1 MTESLASPEF
11 WVAVSFFGFVALVL
25 YYRLPQAVIDALD
38 KRAEGIR
45 QELDE
50 ARRLR
55 EEAQGILADYERKQR
70 DAAKEAEEIIEL
82 AKRESQALAEETRTA
97 LQESLE
103 RRARLAEEKIARA
116 EEQAVDEVRT
126 RAVDVAVAA
135 ARSVIEKKMTPAAA
149 SKLIDQNIRELKG
162 TLN

>member
-1 MTESLASPEF
+1 MIEFLKSPEF
-11 WVAVSFFGFVALVL
+11 WVAVSFVGFIALIV
-25 YYRLPQAVIDALD
+25 YYRVPKAVSDALD
-38 KRAEGIR
+38 KRADGIR
-45 QELDE
+45 QELEE

-70 DAAKEAEEIIEL
+70 DAEKEAEEIIEL
-82 AKRESQALAEETRTA
+82 AKRESEALAEETRRT

-103 RRARLAEEKIARA
+103 RRAKLAEQKIARA
-116 EEQAVDEVRT
+116 EEQAVEEVRMK
-126 RAVDVAVAA
+126 AVDVAIAA

-149 SKLIDQNIRELKG
+149 AKLVDQNIRELKG